1 MTKNKDQIVF
11 VNQSSGYLMI
21 DIIRA
26 HDGLYDEYA
35 LLAGSIHSRNNK
47 LPEHIKIDYLVKYNR
62 KSKFKRLLSWVIGF
76 IQILWI
82 IKTRYRNAFL
92 FIVTNPPL
100 AVFIPFFCKN
110 KYSILF
116 YDIFPDA
123 LTELNIFSKSSILVR
138 LWKKANKLI
147 ISNATRIIT
156 ISNGMRKLIE
166 QYSEGRVVEVIPI
179 WTDNNFFFSIPR
191 QENVFLIQHGLCDK
205 FIVLYSGNLG
215 ITHDVDVIID
225 LAENL
230 QNDNVFFV
238 IIGGGEK
245 YALISSEISNRAL
258 NNCMILPLQP
268 SHILPHSFSAADI
281 AIVTLSKNASH
292 LSVPSKTYNYL
303 SVGAPLL
310 CIADKKSEIGELVEK
325 YSVGMCFSKNEING
339 MREYILKVKNNSN
352 YQSVLKRNAFTASL
366 DYGVE
371 NAKKFISN
379 V

>member
-1 MTKNKDQIVF
+1 M
-11 VNQSSGYLMI
+11 
-21 DIIRA
+21 
-26 HDGLYDEYA
+26 
-35 LLAGSIHSRNNK
+35 
-47 LPEHIKIDYLVKYNR
+47 
-62 KSKFKRLLSWVIGF
+62 
-76 IQILWI
+76 
-82 IKTRYRNAFL
+82 
-92 FIVTNPPL
+92 
-100 AVFIPFFCKN
+100 
-110 KYSILF
+110 
-116 YDIFPDA
+116 
-123 LTELNIFSKSSILVR
+123 
-138 LWKKANKLI
+138 
-147 ISNATRIIT
+147 
-156 ISNGMRKLIE
+156 
-166 QYSEGRVVEVIPI
+166 
-179 WTDNNFFFSIPR
+179 
-191 QENVFLIQHGLCDK
+191 
-205 FIVLYSGNLG
+205 YSGNLG

>member
-116 YDIFPDA
+116 YDIFPDGDLRCCGSCYPCLCLLPGHQRPSRA
-123 LTELNIFSKSSILVR
+123 VQDMVSDGYCRNRGNDRTLLPADRKYQPDLR
-138 LWKKANKLI
+138 LP
-147 ISNATRIIT
+147 R
-156 ISNGMRKLIE
+156 
-166 QYSEGRVVEVIPI
+166 
-179 WTDNNFFFSIPR
+179 TDSQFLLRRLYRQPR
-191 QENVFLIQHGLCDK
+191 
-205 FIVLYSGNLG
+205 
-215 ITHDVDVIID
+215 
-225 LAENL
+225 
-230 QNDNVFFV
+230 
-238 IIGGGEK
+238 
-245 YALISSEISNRAL
+245 
-258 NNCMILPLQP
+258 P
-268 SHILPHSFSAADI
+268 
-281 AIVTLSKNASH
+281 
-292 LSVPSKTYNYL
+292 
-303 SVGAPLL
+303 
-310 CIADKKSEIGELVEK
+310 
-325 YSVGMCFSKNEING
+325 
-339 MREYILKVKNNSN
+339 
-352 YQSVLKRNAFTASL
+352 
-366 DYGVE
+366 
-371 NAKKFISN
+371 
-379 V
+379 